1 MSPLEADSMQA
12 FSTQMF
18 VIALQCS

>member
-12 FSTQMF
+12 FSTQMW
-18 VIALQCS
+18 VIAIQCS